1 MGVIMDYSGRLA
13 TAMKFATDEG
23 ALLVDY
29 FGKLKIINNS
39 TENGH
44 NRVKAILRDSPE
56 KVIGFYL
63 VTKNFTEKQVEEYIG
78 EDLKYSGCV

>member
-1 MGVIMDYSGRLA
+1 MGVMMDYSKRVE
-13 TAMKFATDEG
+13 TAMKFAADEG
-23 ALLVDY
+23 ALLVNY

-39 TENGH
+39 SENGH